1 MSVSMT
7 VVNGDI
13 RDAPIRPNQA
23 MAVSLAHP
31 IVDEER
37 GRKVLRA
44 IQKHLLTPSAYV
56 ASHL

>member
-1 MSVSMT
+1 MT